1 MLKTILKRI
10 LQSIPT
16 LFIVIT
22 FTFILTRMIPG
33 NPALTMLGPQAPKE
47 SVEKLEEE
55 LGLNKSKGEQY
66 VIYMKSI
73 MKGDFGRSYSY
84 NKPVVDLILERVPN
98 TLIIT
103 LTSLFIALILGM
115 IVGIVSAVHQ
125 YSILDYIF
133 MVLALIGVSMPIFW
147 MGLMLVL
154 VFSVNLGWLPAMG
167 MGDAAKGAWD
177 VISHMILPCFCLSTI
192 PMATFARIT
201 RSSML
206 AVVNSDS
213 VKALRARGLKEGVVI
228 WKHALKNA
236 LPPIVTVLG
245 LQLASAFTG
254 AILTESIFAW
264 PGMGT
269 MIVSAIDNRDYA
281 LIQGVVLFTAIVFV
295 VVNLIVDIV
304 YTIINP
310 KVNYE
315 SGNGGK

>member
-1 MLKTILKRI
+1 MLKTILKRV

-47 SVEKLEEE
+47 SVEQLEKE
-55 LGLNKSKGEQY
+55 LGLDKSKGEQY
-66 VIYMKSI
+66 VIYLKQI

-84 NKPVVDLILERVPN
+84 NKSVVELIKERVPN
-98 TLIIT
+98 TLVIT
-103 LTSLFIALILGM
+103 LTSLLIALVLGM

-133 MVLALIGVSMPIFW
+133 MVLALVGVSMPIFW

-167 MGDAAKGAWD
+167 MGDAAKGMWD

-206 AVVNSDS
+206 EVVNSDS
-213 VKALRARGLKEGVVI
+213 VKALRARGLREGVVI

-254 AILTESIFAW
+254 AILTESIFSW

-281 LIQGVVLFTAIVFV
+281 LIQGVVLFTAVVFV
-295 VVNLIVDIV
+295 VINLIVDVV
-304 YTIINP
+304 YTLINP
-310 KVNYE
+310 KVSYE
-315 SGNGGK
+315 SGNGGN

>member
-167 MGDAAKGAWD
+167 MGDATKGAWD

-206 AVVNSDS
+206 DVVNSDS

>member
-1 MLKTILKRI
+1 MLKTILKRV
-10 LQSIPT
+10 LQAIPT
-16 LFIVIT
+16 LLIVIT

-66 VIYMKSI
+66 VIYLNQI
-73 MKGDFGRSYSY
+73 LHGDFGKSYAY
-84 NKPVVDLILERVPN
+84 NQSVVELIKERIPN
-98 TLIIT
+98 TLVIT
-103 LTSLFIALILGM
+103 LTSLLIALVLGM
-115 IVGIVSAVHQ
+115 IVGIVSAVRQ

-133 MVLALIGVSMPIFW
+133 MVLALVGVSMPIFW
-147 MGLMLVL
+147 LGLMLVL
-154 VFSVNLGWLPAMG
+154 VFSVNLGWLPANG
-167 MGDAAKGAWD
+167 LWG

-206 AVVNSDS
+206 EVVNGDY

-254 AILTESIFAW
+254 AILTESIFSW

-269 MIVSAIDNRDYA
+269 LIVSAIDNRDYA

-295 VVNLIVDIV
+295 VINLIVDIV

-310 KVNYE
+310 KVSYE
-315 SGNGGK
+315 GGKGGN

>member
-1 MLKTILKRI
+1 MLKTILKRV

-22 FTFILTRMIPG
+22 ITFILTRMIPG

-47 SVEKLEEE
+47 AVEQLEEE

-66 VIYMKSI
+66 MMYLKQILS
-73 MKGDFGRSYSY
+73 GDFGKSYSY
-84 NKPVVDLILERVPN
+84 NQPVIELIMERVPN
-98 TLIIT
+98 TLLIT
-103 LTSLFIALILGM
+103 LTSLLIALVLGVM
-115 IVGIVSAVHQ
+115 AGIISAIKQ
-125 YSILDYIF
+125 YSMLDYIF
-133 MVLALIGVSMPIFW
+133 MVIALIGVSMPIFW

-167 MGDAAKGAWD
+167 MGAMGNGLWD

-206 AVVNSDS
+206 EVVNNDS
-213 VKALRARGLKEGVVI
+213 IRALRARGFRESVVI

-245 LQLASAFTG
+245 LQLATAFTG

-295 VVNLIVDIV
+295 VINLVVDIV
-304 YTIINP
+304 YTMINP

-315 SGNGGK
+315 NGNGGK

>member
-22 FTFILTRMIPG
+22 ITFVLTRMIPG

-47 SVEKLEEE
+47 SVEQLEQE
-55 LGLNKSKGEQY
+55 LGLDKSKGEQY
-66 VIYMKSI
+66 I
-73 MKGDFGRSYSY
+73 MYLKQILSGDFGRSYSY
-84 NKPVVDLILERVPN
+84 NQSVVELIMERVPN
-98 TLIIT
+98 TLVIT

-115 IVGIVSAVHQ
+115 IVGIVSAVRQ

-154 VFSVNLGWLPAMG
+154 LFSVNLGWLPAMG
-167 MGDAAKGAWD
+167 MGDPANGMWD
-177 VISHMILPCFCLSTI
+177 VLSHMILPCFCLATI

-206 AVVNSDS
+206 EVVNSDS

-245 LQLASAFTG
+245 LQLATAFTG
-254 AILTESIFAW
+254 AILTESIFSW

-295 VVNLIVDIV
+295 VINLIVDVV

-315 SGNGGK
+315 SGNGGR